1 MDSNNG
7 RNNKPRLDETSFQ
20 KLLAAAYV
28 IQQHQRQQL
37 QPQIERSAGTTS
49 ADADYATTLAEI
61 VETQHQIQ
69 LHHLDLDGSAGMVVE
84 QVQKITSA
92 SGAAVCLLD
101 HDHLVYRAVSGLAA
115 AEIGQAI
122 PRSESISSVALSQG
136 VVFRCPDAL
145 ADPHVDPLTVGRA
158 RIASFLSVPIFH
170 EDQVAGVLELTFNSA
185 NSYREHDVRTCQL
198 MAGLITEVL
207 ARTADNEWK
216 KNITAERDSMLEALE
231 KLMPQLDRLAKE
243 TGLLSPR
250 TSAPRSNGTT
260 LPVSTRRETP
270 DVERVRK
277 PVANAS
283 VLRNEVSRSP
293 ALSQERCHRCGHEM
307 SAQEVY
313 CGNCGT
319 LRGDRS
325 RTGSAQKSSDPS
337 DSFPAANLS
346 PSDLPSK
353 TSPPGSPRPSF
364 SSNLVDHEMQLPNE
378 VLALAKPEQ
387 DSELSPDL
395 TADLLKLLPPDPD
408 GPGIE
413 LPTEPGHL
421 QPAPPEQL
429 AAESAIAPLQTQPHM
444 ETAPM
449 VMQSPAPAPAPEAAT
464 EKYPWTSAANA
475 RQWLNSI
482 SDPSTTEGIAGFL
495 RTHRG
500 DLSLGAAIV
509 ALLLVLVWGMSNH
522 KAAPSKQPAPP
533 TSGAA
538 ASPTTA
544 NASPAPGT
552 VSPKAHRTAPEP
564 QTDLSLGE
572 RALVALGLAQPPESS
587 ATNYAGN
594 PDVKVWVDVRTALYY
609 CPDAEL
615 YGKTPKGKY
624 LTQREAQL
632 DQFEAASRRVC
643 E

>member
-1 MDSNNG
+1 MDSSNG
-7 RNNKPRLDETSFQ
+7 RNNKPRLDESSFQ

-37 QPQIERSAGTTS
+37 QPQMERSAGTTS

-69 LHHLDLDGSAGMVVE
+69 LHHLDLDGSAGVVVE

-101 HDHLVYRAVSGLAA
+101 RDHLVYRAVNGLAA

-145 ADPHVDPLTVGRA
+145 ADPQVDPLTVGRA

-185 NSYREHDVRTCQL
+185 NAYREHDVRTCQL

-207 ARTADNEWK
+207 ARTADDEWK
-216 KNITAERDSMLEALE
+216 KNLTAERDSMLEALE

-250 TSAPRSNGTT
+250 TGTPRSNRTT
-260 LPVSTRRETP
+260 LPVSTSRATP

-277 PVANAS
+277 PVPNAS
-283 VLRNEVSRSP
+283 VLRNEVPRSS
-293 ALSQERCHRCGHEM
+293 AVSQERCHRCGNEM

-313 CGNCGT
+313 CGNCGS

-325 RTGSAQKSSDPS
+325 RTSSVPNSSHPS
-337 DSFPAANLS
+337 DSLPTASLS

-353 TSPPGSPRPSF
+353 TLPAASQRPSF
-364 SSNLVDHEMQLPNE
+364 SSNLVDHEIQLPNE
-378 VLALAKPEQ
+378 VLALARPEH
-387 DSELSPDL
+387 DSELNADL

-413 LPTEPGHL
+413 LPTEPAHL
-421 QPAPPEQL
+421 QAAPPEHF
-429 AAESAIAPLQTQPHM
+429 AAESAVAPLQTQPQM

-449 VMQSPAPAPAPEAAT
+449 VMQAPAPSTPEAAT
-464 EKYPWTSAANA
+464 QSYPWTSAANA

-482 SDPSTTEGIAGFL
+482 SDPRTTEGLAGFL

-522 KAAPSKQPAPP
+522 KAAPSKAPAPP
-533 TSGAA
+533 ASGAA

-544 NASPAPGT
+544 SASPAPAPA
-552 VSPKAHRTAPEP
+552 SPKTHRPAPEP

-587 ATNYAGN
+587 TTYAGN